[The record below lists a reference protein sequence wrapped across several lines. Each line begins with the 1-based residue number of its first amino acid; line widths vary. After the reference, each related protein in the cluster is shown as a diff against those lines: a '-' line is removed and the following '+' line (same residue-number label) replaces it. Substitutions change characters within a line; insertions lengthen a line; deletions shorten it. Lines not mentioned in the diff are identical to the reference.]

1 MTVGNL
7 KKLLDPLDEKLL
19 IIVVGLVED
28 DDGDESEV
36 WFGLRDVTS
45 EIDQDT
51 AEDYARFGCVPIE
64 PIEDASDGD

>member
-7 KKLLDPLDEKLL
+7 KKLLDPLDDKLL
-19 IIVVGLVED
+19 IIIVGLVED

-51 AEDYARFGCVPIE
+51 AEDYAKFACV
-64 PIEDASDGD
+64 PIEDASDRD

>member
-7 KKLLDPLDEKLL
+7 KKLLDPLDDELV
-19 IIVVGLVED
+19 IIVVCPVLDE
-28 DDGDESEV
+28 DGDEAET
-36 WFGLRDVTS
+36 WCGLRDVTS

-64 PIEDASDGD
+64 DNDAP

>member
-7 KKLLDPLDEKLL
+7 KKLLDPLDDGLH

-28 DDGDESEV
+28 NDGDESEV
-36 WFGLRDVTS
+36 WFGLREVSS

-64 PIEDASDGD
+64 DSDAG